1 MSSKSKENRP
11 DRTAGTSLAKMEKA
25 VLAQVS
31 MPLRTND
38 QGPGSWSGPQ
48 ATVNNRFGAPGFD
61 ANKWETELR
70 KRMDGRCIGYTYALT
85 VNGVL
90 TKIDGGGNR
99 RLSIDGSNLSS
110 NAYQVQHIASVTKP
124 LTAVCALR
132 ILDLYNVNLGAKIK
146 NYLPSHWTIHPNV
159 ENIRFRNLL
168 KHKSGFNQS
177 SAPTSY
183 TKLKEAIETGDA
195 DPSMQG
201 DTRFYDNRNFGLF
214 RILIPY
220 IANASYMADQEAIG
234 TSNGNLN
241 SHIDDIT
248 EALYENWMRFLVFSP
263 LGFHGLDTK
272 YDGSNPNATLAYQF
286 PFNNQP
292 GNDGPDW
299 GPFSGGGG
307 WVLSAYMLSK
317 FMVYQKYVSSYFPVD
332 LREKM
337 SQQVMGWQEYTGDS
351 GNSYLGHG
359 GNFTTSGP
367 VVTAV
372 MQYPGNKEA
381 VLLANS
387 NITNLN
393 TGNSLQARTILIKA
407 YEKTVGL
414 I

>member
-1 MSSKSKENRP
+1 MSAKSKKDLHEQ
-11 DRTAGTSLAKMEKA
+11 TGETSLAKMERA
-25 VLAQVS
+25 VLAQAR
-31 MPLRTND
+31 MPLSAND
-38 QGPGSWSGPQ
+38 QGPKSWTGPP
-48 ATVNNRFGAPGFD
+48 TTLKNSFGIPSFD

-70 KRMDGRCIGYTYALT
+70 KRMDGRCIGYSYALT

-132 ILDLYNVNLGAKIK
+132 ILNLYNVSLGTKIK
-146 NYLPSHWTIHPNV
+146 NYLPSHWSIHPDV

-168 KHKSGFNQS
+168 KHKSGFNKS
-177 SAPTSY
+177 SASTSY

-195 DPSMQG
+195 DSSLQG
-201 DTRFYDNRNFGLF
+201 NTRFYDNRNFGLF
-214 RILIPY
+214 RILLPY
-220 IANASYMADQEAIG
+220 IANASYMADQETIG
-234 TSNGNLN
+234 TSNGNLD

-248 EALYENWMRFLVFSP
+248 ETLYESWMRFLVFSP

-307 WVLSAYMLSK
+307 WVMSAYMLSK
-317 FMVYQKYVSSYFPVD
+317 FMVYQRYVPSYFSVD
-332 LREKM
+332 LRDKM
-337 SQQVMGWQEYTGDS
+337 SNQVMGWQEYTGDS
-351 GNSYLGHG
+351 GNTYLGHG
-359 GNFTTSGP
+359 GNFTSSGP

-381 VLLANS
+381 VLLVNS

-393 TGNSLQARTILIKA
+393 TGNDLLARTILIKA